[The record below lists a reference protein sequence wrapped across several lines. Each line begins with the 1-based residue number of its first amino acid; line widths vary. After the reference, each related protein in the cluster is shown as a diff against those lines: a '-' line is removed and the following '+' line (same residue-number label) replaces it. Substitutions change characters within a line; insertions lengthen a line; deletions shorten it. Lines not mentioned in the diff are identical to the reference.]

1 MTIRNP
7 IAGGLTNKQR
17 LLVLLLVIAT
27 VGFTAAGL
35 SLWSL
40 YGTALAEERARMIEI
55 VQSQARLIEAVAR
68 FDAANSQYEEPRS
81 AVAATLSQVIDAHS
95 HYQGF
100 GETGE
105 FTLARREGDEIVFL
119 LSFRH
124 EDPKFQKRL
133 PFGGKHAEPMRR
145 ALDGMS
151 GSLIG
156 LDYRGVRVVAAHEPL
171 SALNAGIVAKI
182 DLAEFRAP
190 FINAGAL
197 SLGGAIVI
205 VTLGMALFHHLSS
218 PLVARLESR
227 VKERTRELSL
237 LNKDLRQ
244 QIGERTQAQEAL
256 TRSLL
261 DQEIIASILKISLL
275 PIPLDEILRQSLVL
289 VLHKHGFGLSPQGCV
304 FLVDQKSE
312 ELLMVVR
319 HGLPESIL
327 ASCGRLP
334 FGSCLCGIAAQSGKV
349 VHSST
354 IDGRHEH
361 TYAGIEPHG
370 HYCVPIRDESGV
382 LGVLNLYLPAG
393 HQRSHEEEQF
403 VLAIAHTMAGVIRR
417 KQAAE
422 ALLKSEANLAEAQHI
437 AHLGSWDW
445 DIVRNDLSWS
455 DETYRIFGVSP
466 AQFATNYESFVNL
479 VHPSDRG
486 SVKKAVEAAL
496 KKKQHYNIE
505 HRIVRPD
512 GVERSVHEK
521 AHIIYDADESPIR
534 MIGTVLDVTEHKQV
548 KMARR
553 RLKEELEKKERER
566 LATLLHDGV
575 GQNLQAVNL
584 GLKML
589 VDNMTE
595 PVSAEILPE
604 LVEEVRKTIDQVR
617 DLTEELSPVH
627 LEHMDLAE
635 AIRSHASKLT
645 ARAEADIAVNT
656 NGTAYDFLSDRIKA
670 HCFLIFQE
678 ALTNSIKHSGA
689 ENIIVQLSL
698 LDDSRLLMKISDDGR
713 GFSKAKAMG
722 QEKGLGLSIIRERAT
737 RLGGEASIFSE
748 PGNGTT
754 VTLRIPIS

>member
-1 MTIRNP
+1 MIIQNRIT
-7 IAGGLTNKQR
+7 GGLTNKQR
-17 LLVLLLVIAT
+17 VLVLLLVIAT

-68 FDAANSQYEEPRS
+68 FDAANSQDENPHS
-81 AVAATLSQVIDAHS
+81 AAAATLSQVIDAHT

-124 EDPKFQKRL
+124 EDPRIQKRL
-133 PFGGKHAEPMRR
+133 PFRGKRAEPMRR

-151 GSLIG
+151 GSLVG
-156 LDYRGVRVVAAHEPL
+156 LDYRGVKVVAAHEPL
-171 SALNAGIVAKI
+171 AALNAGIVAKI
-182 DLAEFRAP
+182 DLAEFRSP
-190 FINAGAL
+190 FINAGVL

-205 VTLGMALFHHLSS
+205 VTLGMALFHHFSS
-218 PLVARLESR
+218 PLVARLEYR
-227 VKERTRELSL
+227 VKERTRELSQ
-237 LNKDLRQ
+237 LNENLRQ
-244 QIGERTQAQEAL
+244 EVGERRQAQEAL

-261 DQEIIASILKISLL
+261 DQEIIASILKLALL

-304 FLVDQKSE
+304 FLVHQNGE

-319 HGLPESIL
+319 HGLPESIVT
-327 ASCGRLP
+327 SCGRLP

-349 VHSST
+349 VHSGT

-382 LGVLNLYLPAG
+382 LGVLNLYLPPG
-393 HQRSHEEEQF
+393 HQRSHDEEQF

-422 ALLKSEANLAEAQHI
+422 ALLKSEANLVEAQRI

-445 DIVRNDLSWS
+445 DIVRDDLSWS

-466 AQFATNYESFVNL
+466 TQFETNYESFMNL
-479 VHPSDRG
+479 VHPSDREI
-486 SVKKAVEAAL
+486 VKKAVKGAL
-496 KKKQHYNIE
+496 KEKQLYSIE
-505 HRIVRPD
+505 HRIIRPD

-521 AHIIYDADESPIR
+521 AQIIYDADRSPVR
-534 MIGTVLDVTEHKQV
+534 MVGTVQDVTEHKQV

-566 LATLLHDGV
+566 LATILHDGV

-584 GLKML
+584 GLRML
-589 VDNMTE
+589 VENMTE

-645 ARAEADIAVNT
+645 ARAKAEITVNT
-656 NGTAYDFLSDRIKA
+656 NGAVYDFLSDRIKE

-678 ALTNSIKHSGA
+678 ALTNAIKHSDA
-689 ENIIVQLSL
+689 ENVAVQLSL
-698 LDDSRLLMKISDDGR
+698 LDDNRILMKIIDDGR
-713 GFSKAKAMG
+713 GFSTSQTMG
-722 QEKGLGLSIIRERAT
+722 QEKGLGLSIIRERAV
-737 RLGGEASIFSE
+737 RLGGSANIFSE
-748 PGNGTT
+748 PENGTT
-754 VTLRIPIS
+754 VTIKIPIS